1 MKSDSVH
8 CQDENDFK
16 TVVTWQSKFK
26 NLFYCQMT
34 RKRKRERDRK
44 TNVCLVSLKFAAS
57 ISNED
62 EISFGSRLC
71 DYFLN
76 VAQIEMFR

>member
-26 NLFYCQMT
+26 KLVLLPND
-34 RKRKRERDRK
+34 KKKEEGERQKDQC
-44 TNVCLVSLKFAAS
+44 VLGVF
-57 ISNED
+57 
-62 EISFGSRLC
+62 EIC
-71 DYFLN
+71 CIN
-76 VAQIEMFR
+76 Q